1 MYLSKELYKNIV
13 ALKAIKRALEVKG
26 RKNARLEETLANAR
40 KQLSGAT
47 LDEFNHIIETIE
59 FSYNYADIR
68 LKAIHNQRNSSPERA
83 RARVISFM
91 ENNPNHPLV
100 KGA

>member
-1 MYLSKELYKNIV
+1 MRLSNELYKNIV

-26 RKNARLEETLANAR
+26 RKNARLEQTLENAR
-40 KQLSGAT
+40 ESLSGAT
-47 LDEFNHIIETIE
+47 LTEFNHIIGTIE

-68 LKAIHNQRNSSPERA
+68 LKAIHNQRSSSPERA

-100 KGA
+100 KGE